1 MLITFIVLYVII
13 GIRTFFVKW
22 SYDNDVPLTILEVIF
37 NSINVIDYFLNLIDA
52 PEKKVFLFSM
62 SLQFHSLT
70 PVTR

>member
-1 MLITFIVLYVII
+1 MLITFIVLYVGI

-37 NSINVIDYFLNLIDA
+37 NSIIVIDYFLNLIDA